1 MNRLGEGSADQG
13 GWHSVLVGPVSL
25 TDVVIVGSGKEAD
38 ILIALA
44 DGRQLSMGAGDV
56 TVTADS
62 SVRAR
67 FTRLD
72 DANVEIRYSGPGL
85 VARSVRVRYD
95 PRDPEWQDQFHEALR
110 AWLASDSSD
119 EINYCVD
126 ADIVLAAEG
135 GDA

>member
-1 MNRLGEGSADQG
+1 VNRLGEGSADQG
-13 GWHSVLVGPVSL
+13 GWHSVLVGPASL

-44 DGRQLSMGAGDV
+44 
-56 TVTADS
+56 
-62 SVRAR
+62 
-67 FTRLD
+67 TRLD
-72 DANVEIRYSGPGL
+72 DRNVEIRYSGPGL

-95 PRDPEWQDQFHEALR
+95 PRDPEWQDEFHEDLR

-119 EINYCVD
+119 EFNYCVD

-135 GDA
+135 SDA